1 MSAPGIKIGGGISI
15 GGGIGIGVGAAP
27 SFTITAADILGFGAA
42 IYQDTTPLGT
52 NGVDGFQNTAA
63 QSGLAQGYYAQ
74 NLNPALV
81 TAITN
86 FVTAL
91 GIPPNNSTG
100 YVYNITWAA
109 GSTISSGLVKLGF
122 YNGNGDTTQ
131 STVDIQTIDPTDPT
145 YQQNNTNN
153 GTSLA
158 GTFLF
163 PATFTI
169 YSPLTGKNGWC

>member
-1 MSAPGIKIGGGISI
+1 MTIAIGPGIQIGSGV
-15 GGGIGIGVGAAP
+15 GIGRSLG
-27 SFTITAADILGFGAA
+27 FTITSADIFGTGQP

-81 TAITN
+81 TVISAY
-86 FVTAL
+86 VTAQ
-91 GIPPNNSTG
+91 GIPPNISAG
-100 YVYNITWAA
+100 YVYNVTWAA
-109 GSTISSGLVKLGF
+109 GSSISSGLVKLGF

-131 STVDIQTIDPTDPT
+131 STVDIQTIDPTDPA
-145 YQQNNTNN
+145 YQQNSTIN

-169 YSPLTGKNGWC
+169 YSPLTDKLGWC

>member
-1 MSAPGIKIGGGISI
+1 MVAYNVSIGPGFSIGPGWSI
-15 GGGIGIGVGAAP
+15 GGSGG
-27 SFTITAADILGFGAA
+27 FTITAADILGFGGA

-52 NGVDGFQNTAA
+52 NGVDGFQNTVA

-74 NLNPALV
+74 NLSPALV
-81 TAITN
+81 TAISN
-86 FVTAL
+86 YVTAL

-100 YVYNITWAA
+100 YVYNVTWGA
-109 GSTISSGLVKLGF
+109 GSSISSGLVKLGF

-131 STVDIQTIDPTDPT
+131 STADIQTIDPTDT
-145 YQQNNTNN
+145 NYQQNNTNN
-153 GTSLA
+153 GTTLV

-169 YSPLTGKNGWC
+169 YSPLTDKNGWC

>member
-1 MSAPGIKIGGGISI
+1 MVAGINIGGSIEIGGGITI
-15 GGGIGIGVGAAP
+15 GAP
-27 SFTITAADILGFGAA
+27 AGFTITAADILGFGAA
-42 IYQDTTPLGT
+42 IYQDTTVLGT

-74 NLNPALV
+74 NLDPALV
-81 TAITN
+81 TAISN
-86 FVTAL
+86 YVTAL

-100 YVYNITWAA
+100 YVYNVSWAA
-109 GSTISSGLVKLGF
+109 GSSISSGLVKLGF

-131 STVDIQTIDPTDPT
+131 STVDIQTIDPTDT
-145 YQQNNTNN
+145 DYQIDNSNS
-153 GTSLA
+153 GTSLV

-169 YSPLTGKNGWC
+169 YTPLTEKNGWC

>member
-1 MSAPGIKIGGGISI
+1 MAPPVGIKIGGGISI
-15 GGGIGIGVGAAP
+15 GGGINIGAA
-27 SFTITAADILGFGAA
+27 STFTITAADILGFGGA

-63 QSGLAQGYYAQ
+63 QFNLVEGYYAQ
-74 NLNPALV
+74 NLSPALV
-81 TAITN
+81 TAISN
-86 FVTAL
+86 YVTAL

-100 YVYNITWAA
+100 YVYNVTWAA
-109 GSTISSGLVKLGF
+109 GSSISSGLVKLGF

-131 STVDIQTIDPTDPT
+131 STVDIQTIDPTDT
-145 YQQNNTNN
+145 NYQQNNTNN
-153 GTSLA
+153 GTTLA

-169 YSPLTGKNGWC
+169 YSPLTDKLGWC